1 MYRLAAALVAATLVI
16 SACGSQAPAGG
27 TAQSPAGGP
36 VAGGTVTI
44 PIVADPTLNPWSPN
58 AFVESLFINRVL
70 FAGLTKPGKDLA
82 PVADLATSW
91 EASADGLA
99 WTFKLRDNV
108 KWSDGKP
115 FTADDVAFTFN
126 DIVLNKDLGA
136 NGRGNFASVLKKVTV
151 VDPKTVR
158 FELTDRFAALPN
170 FLAYNAGIIPKHALA
185 GPEPLKNNAFNKG
198 TPVTTGPFKVEKYT
212 SGQSVVLTRN
222 DDHYAGKPFLDKLV
236 FVVLPDANTQVA
248 QALSGEIQIML
259 LDNKAAVDRVKTSP
273 NVKVAPRKLVQYYWL
288 SLNQTD
294 PRFTDVRVRQAFL
307 YAIDRKAIIDS
318 VEKGFGKP
326 ANSAITPALGAF
338 YDPSLESLYA
348 HDPGKAKQLLAQAG
362 WTPGPDGVV
371 QKDGKPFRFTMDVG
385 QKGILEPA
393 NELIQ
398 QDLKKIGV
406 VADLNS
412 MEWNAYIQKVVV
424 RREYTA
430 TVNWWVY
437 PSDPDVFPYYHSS
450 AAGKGF
456 NIPGVKDPKLD
467 ELLTR
472 GRAAPD
478 VDARK
483 AAYKELQRYMAD
495 TLPYVFLW
503 YPEEIDVVASNL
515 QGVPDLNLR
524 DAMHYVQEW
533 WLSKK

>member
-1 MYRLAAALVAATLVI
+1 MKAFVGVLVTAALVVAACGPQAAPGGPAAT
-16 SACGSQAPAGG
+16 
-27 TAQSPAGGP
+27 AGGP
-36 VAGGTVTI
+36 VDGGTATI

-58 AFVESLFINRVL
+58 AFVESLFVNRVL
-70 FAGLTKPGKDLA
+70 FAGLTKPGRDLA

-91 EASADGLA
+91 EAAPDGLA

-108 KWSDGKP
+108 TWSDGKP
-115 FTADDVAFTFN
+115 FSADDVAFTFN

-136 NGRGNFASVLKKVTV
+136 NGRGNFASVLRKVTV
-151 VDPKTVR
+151 VDPRTVR
-158 FELTDRFAALPN
+158 FELSDRFAALPN
-170 FLAYNAGIIPKHALA
+170 FLAYNAGIVPKHVLG
-185 GPEPLKNNAFNKG
+185 GPDPLKNNAFNKG
-198 TPVTTGPFKVEKYT
+198 TPVTTGPYKVQKYT

-222 DDHYAGKPFLDKLV
+222 DAYFGGKPHLDKIV
-236 FVVLPDANTQVA
+236 FVVLPDANTQIA

-259 LDNKAAVDRVKTSP
+259 LDNKAAVDRVKSAANLT
-273 NVKVAPRKLVQYYWL
+273 VAPRKLVQYYWL

-338 YDPSLESLYA
+338 YDPSLEPLYP
-348 HDPGKAKQLLAQAG
+348 HDPGRAKQLLSEAG

-385 QKGILEPA
+385 QKGILEPT

-424 RREYTA
+424 QRNYTA

-437 PSDPDVFPYYHSS
+437 PSDPDVFPYYHST

-456 NIPGVKDPKLD
+456 NIPGVKDQKLD
-467 ELLTR
+467 DLLVK
-472 GRAAPD
+472 GRAAAD
-478 VDARK
+478 VESRK
-483 AAYKELQRYMAD
+483 AAYRELQRYMAD
-495 TLPYVFLW
+495 TLPYIFLW
-503 YPEEIDVVASNL
+503 YPEEIDVLASDL
-515 QGVPDLNLR
+515 RGVPDLNLR
-524 DAMHYVQEW
+524 DAMHYVQDW
-533 WLSKK
+533 WLAKK